1 MRKWRWLLVLPFL
14 LLLYRPVWKVFSAF
28 VIGPLY
34 VLSSLLILAAM
45 AGLLFWYVF
54 RVCLKG
60 LIRQRRL
67 RLIRFYRES
76 RRISSS

>member
-1 MRKWRWLLVLPFL
+1 MRRFRWLLLLPML
-14 LLLYRPVWKVFSAF
+14 LLLYPPVWQVFAAV

-34 VLSSLLILAAM
+34 VLSSLLIIVSI
-45 AGLLFWYVF
+45 AGLLFWYIF

-67 RLIRFYRES
+67 RLIRFYRDS
-76 RRISSS
+76 RRINPS

>member
-1 MRKWRWLLVLPFL
+1 MRRYRWLLLLPL
-14 LLLYRPVWKVFSAF
+14 LILLYRPAWKLFEAV
-28 VIGPLY
+28 VIQPLY
-34 VLSSLLILAAM
+34 ALSSLLILVSI
-45 AGLLFWYVF
+45 AGLLFWYLF

-76 RRISSS
+76 RRISP